1 MADDPVHI
9 TDVSRMVDPLEAK
22 VVVFRQQPDARGFTA
37 LRQELRDAGRGE
49 LLADVC
55 ATWAQHEKDPVRA
68 ADALSEAGE
77 AMIALGEVETAV
89 DYLRTSLELDPTND
103 RAADRLLEIVEP
115 NDPAAAVEILEGE
128 LTELAKR
135 DAARKKPELLA
146 RRAAQ
151 HRRAAVIWNDHL
163 GRVDRALWHF
173 QQSFKLEPQRTEALE
188 AARELY
194 RSLGDDAMVGK
205 LYQAELDV
213 LGKDAQPA
221 QKAAIR
227 LELGRLAQRGKDLER
242 AAHHLEEATRL
253 APSSLEI
260 AEALADVYSTPGFRD
275 GETRGKAGELFV
287 ELGKSKLR
295 ERDDQTGINYLRRAV
310 GVDPYTRASSN
321 ALEEALQHS
330 SQWDELERMLRHR
343 TAVVQDPDERKE
355 LLRRRAALYRSQ
367 LPNREGLIEVLTEL
381 VAYEVPG
388 SKNVLEL
395 KELLREDNEWEELS
409 HLMEAE
415 ITALGQDPSTPTEY
429 LVNQILELATIA
441 REHQNDRDRAAEL
454 LHQALGI
461 APTHEE
467 ALARYVD
474 HFRERRDWGGLI
486 NLYEFA
492 LDNAR
497 DAGASADDMIRRLE
511 EIAQLAELRLGDIPR
526 AIEAWQRIAELSAG
540 PEGRGSPKVDE
551 ALRRLT
557 SRGKMW
563 EQLVES
569 LATEV
574 AAAGDPVTRM
584 QSLKKMAQTYRERQL
599 EPRRAIELYE
609 QVLAEH
615 PDDDATQKALVEL
628 YEKEG
633 DDVGLAHTLRRQL
646 DLEAERLNIQA
657 AKDGRSEAPKD
668 WPVAKRSER
677 LNVLRRL
684 AQIYE
689 TRLAD
694 VDGVVFA
701 CGAVLEL
708 LSGDRDALDR
718 MERVLE
724 KANDPRL
731 EQTLEYHAAASTSP
745 AERAKLLKRLAKLA
759 TERQDDV
766 RALERWEATVR
777 ASPSDPEALAALR
790 ELYEKAQRWPE
801 LAQILERLDG
811 GRPLPSPGTPDAA
824 VRVFDLEA
832 YATLLEQHLGDP
844 TRAIKAYHRVLEL
857 TPKSRSALEA
867 LANLYREAGKWRELT
882 EILAR
887 QTIVLVGSNFQGD
900 LEKAAE
906 VAMESASILE
916 ERLGSPTD
924 AIKTLEALLRE
935 INPNH
940 LEAHTTLRRLHEARG
955 DFDAAVRIAER
966 EMYLSP
972 EPIRKVS
979 RGLEIGFICRDR
991 LGNPTRA
998 LQAFKR
1004 VLELDPEQ
1012 EEAMSATADLLAK
1025 IGRWKEHVAML
1036 ERLLARSVARAAAD
1050 PEASAAFAD
1059 DRRVLVQRIAAATAD
1074 KLGDPRGAFRWWR
1087 RAHDEAPDEQTLSDV
1102 RRAGE
1107 AYGLW
1112 RELSEVITDE
1122 RKRLV
1127 AAGGGAPVEPE
1138 RFVALSRELAQLCER
1153 RLGDKPRG
1161 IAIFSEALAAAP
1173 RDGELLLELER
1184 LAAELDQRTVW
1195 KQVLDAFELVLAA
1208 ATPAERVELYLRRA
1222 RILDERTGDSK
1233 GAVADVLAAFSWAP
1247 DREDVRHALE
1257 LLAPKAR
1264 AWNDLIAVDSA
1275 LIDRAASTQ
1284 RRVELLRRR
1293 AQTIEE
1299 QLKDA
1304 PRAFRSHLIALL
1316 LAPEDA
1322 ETSSH
1327 LWRLARVVGRYRD
1340 ADKAP
1345 RGEPPAATIQGEG
1358 AVAEATAIAHR
1369 ATPGRPRLPSR
1380 AQTDPLTEDDLAG
1393 ANLSIGDSTQPLDLT
1408 ELETAEAK
1416 RLQAGEPNPFGQ
1428 PENRTMQLS
1437 MNELAKLVVPPASP
1451 SASPVRRSLP
1461 GVGSGPT
1468 KLTPPPPRPPQITAQ
1483 SNALAGARSRRVS
1496 APPPTPG
1503 SRQASPYPGGL
1514 LRKAQVAVR
1523 RPPLPTLPN
1532 RMYETPWEELAVT
1545 YENLPAPDQTARMRW
1560 LFRASEVWET
1570 GGKDIARAFDAL
1582 ARAFATAKRAPEGDA
1597 EVRARLHRIA
1607 SEHKAWD
1614 RLADLYEGLAEQAET
1629 AHAAADLLMEVATI
1643 RFEQKRPRET
1653 EAQLRRILGMLP
1665 ADETARAR
1673 LEHLYRAESRWVELA
1688 ASLEE
1693 RTDPRLGT
1701 AAPEAERAQLLRELA
1716 AIYTD
1721 TIKRPHD
1728 AIDALE
1734 RLRLL
1739 APADPTI
1746 LIKLAELYGAVG
1758 RWSKVIESLTKVS
1771 EVAEGSEEA
1780 RIALRQ
1786 IAKIYE
1792 DELEQRDRAID
1803 AYQQLVATWPDD
1815 ESGWAALDALY
1826 TGQARWAEL
1835 GDVLRRRAGLA
1846 REPAE
1851 RAQLL
1856 SRRAGVLLDRLSS
1869 PEDAAATLRHARTIL
1884 PDDPQIADQLVIAL
1898 GKAGRERE
1906 AAAVLESR
1914 IATDVAGRSKGDLAA
1929 LHIRLAQ
1936 LQLEGQARDE
1946 ARASLEA
1953 ALALVPEHPTA
1964 LGLLGQLQSPDEDP
1978 RAFADAKLR
1987 ESESARD
1994 EDTKVAALMA
2004 AADVLSSR
2012 VGDLEGAQAAYDRVL
2027 ALRPYHADATW
2038 ARAGLSEKGGDPDA
2052 ATRVLEKK
2060 LEDEA
2065 LTPPEKARILTQLA
2079 ALSRSAGVTPVTE
2092 RRLLEAL
2099 GTVPDHIPAVVALA
2113 DFYAD
2118 AERWD
2123 DLEAFM
2129 REILEGSTLASA
2141 PGALV
2146 ADLHRRLATAHEKL
2160 GREEDAYQTL
2170 VAADRLHRG
2179 HLLIK
2184 LAIGENRYK
2193 ARRWREAALH
2203 LSPLAAHE
2211 DGNRYPSEVAL
2222 GLYHAALAE
2231 IRSLRP
2237 ENAAPL
2243 YQRALELKPN
2253 FGPALQA
2260 LAEIAME
2267 GGDHKRAAD
2276 LLTRQATATE
2286 DPVERMRLFEAL
2298 GDMALMLLHDDERA
2312 LTCFAAAVA
2321 AAQPLEHKHLPL
2333 LHKLLERQHLAG
2345 DLAGSARSA
2354 ELMASFGGSPTERA
2368 ALHLQAAYDYVA
2380 AGDRVRARAAAER
2393 AVENDPYDVG
2403 AVDLA
2408 SQIAI
2413 EQSDVEAAANMLTR
2427 LLSAKDDRFTATDA
2441 AHRALLSYRL
2451 GHARQTRGDTRQAI
2465 PAFER
2470 AVALSPES
2478 EGATLARRGL
2488 IEIVKAGDDPAR
2500 KDTVAQHLAAITA
2513 QTGAL
2518 ADLVAWADEL
2528 RRQNKL
2534 DATRATL
2541 EVAIACGHPPDLHQA
2556 AFLQSNK
2563 PYAMRDDES
2572 YKAAVAPGEQEGR
2585 ALITAL
2591 EASPLAAIASTLAE
2605 AAQLMWPDLEEA
2617 FGRFNL
2623 SGARR
2628 VPAASHAA
2636 VVSIFPRLTTALGA
2650 GAVMLYQ
2657 HDDAPDVTV
2666 IAAGTPVIVLGPRL
2680 AAEGSAV
2687 AHPELRALLA
2697 RAVELTRPE
2706 HLAFAGLPPRDATRL
2721 LTSVVRLFGPPAL
2734 RDAVSAL
2741 VTEDDVQRAHDEM
2754 VKGALAVKLRSRFEL
2769 LLSNVPAEAL
2779 DNSRY
2784 LAACHRDA
2792 DRAAL
2797 LLGGDA
2803 NVIAA
2808 GVRAR
2813 GETTAHLIRAIG
2825 QPGWLPMR
2833 AKLGVGIR

>member
-1 MADDPVHI
+1 MADDPGHI
-9 TDVSRMVDPLEAK
+9 TDVSSTTDPLEAR
-22 VVVFRQQPDARGFTA
+22 VVVFRQQPDATGFAA

-68 ADALSEAGE
+68 ADAWSEAGE
-77 AMIALGEVETAV
+77 AMIVLGEPLTAIE
-89 DYLRTSLELDPTND
+89 YLRTSLELDPTND
-103 RAADRLLEIVEP
+103 RASDRLLEIVEP
-115 NDPAAAVEILEGE
+115 NDPAAAVEIIEGE
-128 LTELAKR
+128 LVELARR
-135 DAARKKPELLA
+135 DAARKRPELTQ

-151 HRRAAVIWNDHL
+151 HRRAAVLWNDDL

-173 QQSFKLEPQRTEALE
+173 QQAFKLEPQRTEALE
-188 AARELY
+188 AARDLY

-205 LYQAELDV
+205 LYQAELEV
-213 LGKDAQPA
+213 LGKDAPPA
-221 QKAAIR
+221 KKASLR
-227 LELGRLAQRGKDLER
+227 LELGRLAQRGKDLEG
-242 AAHHLEEATRL
+242 AAHHLEEAARL
-253 APSSLEI
+253 DPGSLEI
-260 AEALADVYSTPGFRD
+260 SEALADVYSTPGFRD
-275 GETRGKAGELFV
+275 GQTRGKAGELFV

-321 ALEEALQHS
+321 ALEEALQGS

-343 TAVVQDPDERKE
+343 TGVVQDPDERKE
-355 LLRRRAALYRSQ
+355 LLRRRAALYRNQ

-395 KELLREDNEWEELS
+395 KELLRDDNEWEELS

-415 ITALGQDPSTPTEY
+415 ITALGQDPNTPTDY
-429 LVNQILELATIA
+429 LVNEILELATIA

-461 APTHEE
+461 SPTHEE

-474 HFRERRDWGGLI
+474 HFRERRDWGGLL

-497 DAGASADDMIRRLE
+497 DAGADADDMVRRLE

-526 AIEAWQRIAELSAG
+526 AIEAWQRIAELSTG
-540 PEGRGSPKVDE
+540 PEGPGSPKVTE

-563 EQLVES
+563 EQLVQS
-569 LATEV
+569 LETEV
-574 AAAGDPVTRM
+574 ASAGDPVSRM

-615 PDDDATQKALVEL
+615 PDDDATLKALVEL

-633 DDVGLAHTLRRQL
+633 DDVGLAHSLRRQL
-646 DLEAERLNIQA
+646 DLEADRLNIQA
-657 AKDGRSEAPKD
+657 AKAGRTEGPKD

-684 AQIYE
+684 AQLYE

-694 VDGVVFA
+694 VDGVVYS
-701 CGAVLEL
+701 CSAVLEL

-759 TERQDDV
+759 TDRHDDV
-766 RALERWEATVR
+766 RALERWESTLR
-777 ASPSDPEALAALR
+777 ASPSDPEALATLR
-790 ELYEKAQRWPE
+790 ELYERAQRWAE

-824 VRVFDLEA
+824 VRVFDLET
-832 YATLLEQHLGDP
+832 YANLLEAHLGDP
-844 TRAIKAYHRVLEL
+844 VRAIKAYHRVLEL
-857 TPKSRSALEA
+857 TPKSRTALEA
-867 LANLYREAGKWRELT
+867 LARLYREASKWRELT
-882 EILAR
+882 EILSR

-916 ERLGSPTD
+916 ERLGSPND
-924 AIKTLEALLRE
+924 AIKTLDGLLRE

-940 LEAHTTLRRLHEARG
+940 LEAHTALRRLHEARG

-1004 VLELDPEQ
+1004 VLELEPEQ
-1012 EEAMSATADLLAK
+1012 EEAMAATADLLAK
-1025 IGRWKEHVAML
+1025 LGRWKEYVAML
-1036 ERLLARSVARAAAD
+1036 ERRLARSVAQAAAD
-1050 PEASAAFAD
+1050 PEASAGFAD

-1087 RAHDEAPDEQTLSDV
+1087 RAHDEAPDEQTLADV
-1102 RRAGE
+1102 RRASE

-1112 RELSEVITDE
+1112 RELAEVLTDE
-1122 RKRLV
+1122 RKRLI
-1127 AAGGGAPVEPE
+1127 AAGGGLPVEPE

-1161 IAIFSEALAAAP
+1161 IEIFSEALAAAP
-1173 RDGELLLELER
+1173 RDGELLVELER
-1184 LAAELDQRTVW
+1184 LAAELDQRPVW
-1195 KQVLDAFELVLAA
+1195 KHVLDAFELVLAA
-1208 ATPAERVELYLRRA
+1208 ATPSERVELYLRRA

-1233 GAVADVLAAFSWAP
+1233 GAVADALAAFSWAP
-1247 DREDVRHALE
+1247 DRDDVRHALE

-1275 LIDRAASTQ
+1275 LIERAATTQ

-1293 AQTIEE
+1293 AQTIED

-1304 PRAFRSHLIALL
+1304 PRAFRSHLVALL
-1316 LAPEDA
+1316 LAPEDG

-1327 LWRLARVVGRYRD
+1327 LWRLARVIGKYRE

-1345 RGEPPAATIQGEG
+1345 RAEPPAATIQGES
-1358 AVAEATAIAHR
+1358 AVAEAVATANR
-1369 ATPGRPRLPSR
+1369 AGVLRRRVPMR
-1380 AQTDPLTEDDLAG
+1380 AQTDPLTDEDLAT
-1393 ANLSIGDSTQPLDLT
+1393 ANLSVGDSTQPLDLT
-1408 ELETAEAK
+1408 ELEMAEAK
-1416 RLQAGEPNPFGQ
+1416 RAREVDQNSFAQ
-1428 PENRTMQLS
+1428 PENSTMQLS
-1437 MNELAKLVVPPASP
+1437 MTDLAKLVVPPAGPPASP
-1451 SASPVRRSLP
+1451 SGPVRRALP

-1468 KLTPPPPRPPQITAQ
+1468 KLPPPPPRPPQITAQ

-1496 APPPTPG
+1496 APPPMP
-1503 SRQASPYPGGL
+1503 
-1514 LRKAQVAVR
+1514 RKAQAPVR
-1523 RPPLPTLPN
+1523 RPPLPSLTN
-1532 RMYETPWEELAVT
+1532 RLFETPWEELAIA
-1545 YENLPAPDQTARMRW
+1545 YESLPAPDPTARLRW

-1582 ARAFATAKRAPEGDA
+1582 ARAFAIAKRAPEGDA

-1665 ADETARAR
+1665 ADEAARAR

-1688 ASLEE
+1688 ASIEE

-1721 TIKRPHD
+1721 RVNRPHD
-1728 AIDALE
+1728 AIDAFE

-1739 APADPTI
+1739 APAEPPI
-1746 LIKLAELYGAVG
+1746 LFKLAELYGAVS

-1771 EVAEGSEEA
+1771 EIAEGSEDA

-1792 DELEQRDRAID
+1792 NELEQRERAID
-1803 AYQQLVATWPDD
+1803 AYQQLVTTWPDD
-1815 ESGWAALDALY
+1815 EAGWAALDALY
-1826 TGQARWAEL
+1826 TAQARWTEL

-1856 SRRAGVLLDRLSS
+1856 SRRAGVLLEWLAS
-1869 PEDAAATLRHARTIL
+1869 PEEAAAALRHARTIL
-1884 PDDPQIADQLVIAL
+1884 PDDPKIADQLVIAL

-1914 IATDVAGRSKGDLAA
+1914 IASDPTGRSKGDLAA

-1936 LQLEGQARDE
+1936 LQLDGQQRDVT
-1946 ARASLEA
+1946 RASIEA

-1964 LGLLGQLQSPDEDP
+1964 LALLAQLQSPDEDP

-1987 ESESARD
+1987 ESESAKD
-1994 EDTKVAALMA
+1994 EDSKIAALMA

-2012 VGDLEGAQAAYDRVL
+2012 VGDLDGAQAAYDRVL

-2038 ARAGLSEKGGDPDA
+2038 ALAGLSEKGGDPDS

-2079 ALSRSAGVTPVTE
+2079 ALSRSAGVTSVTE

-2099 GTVPDHIPAVVALA
+2099 GTVPDHIPAIVALA

-2118 AERWD
+2118 AERWS

-2129 REILEGSTLASA
+2129 RDVLDGTTLAHA
-2141 PGALV
+2141 PAALV

-2160 GREEDAYQTL
+2160 GRDEDAYQTL

-2203 LSPLAAHE
+2203 LSPLATHE

-2237 ENAAPL
+2237 ENASPL

-2253 FGPALQA
+2253 FAPALQA
-2260 LAEIAME
+2260 LAELAME

-2286 DPVERMRLFEAL
+2286 APAERMRLFEAL
-2298 GDMALMLLHDDERA
+2298 GDMALLVLHDDERA
-2312 LTCFAAAVA
+2312 TTCFAAAVA
-2321 AAQPLEHKHLPL
+2321 AAQPLEQKHLPL
-2333 LHKLLERQHLAG
+2333 LHKLLERQNLAG
-2345 DLAGSARSA
+2345 DLTGSARSA
-2354 ELMASFGGSPTERA
+2354 ELMASFGATPAERA
-2368 ALHLQAAYDYVA
+2368 ALHLQAAYDYVGV
-2380 AGDRVRARAAAER
+2380 GDRVRARAAAER

-2408 SQIAI
+2408 SQLAI

-2427 LLSAKDDRFTATDA
+2427 LLTAKDGRFSETNA
-2441 AHRALLSYRL
+2441 AHRTLLSYRL
-2451 GHARQTRGDTRQAI
+2451 GHARQTRGDTRQALL
-2465 PAFER
+2465 AFEH
-2470 AVALSPES
+2470 AIGLAPES

-2488 IEIVKAGDDPAR
+2488 VELVKAGPEGVDPAR
-2500 KDTVAQHLAAITA
+2500 KETIAQHLAAITA
-2513 QTGAL
+2513 HTGAL
-2518 ADLVAWADEL
+2518 ADLVVWADEL

-2534 DATRATL
+2534 DGTRASL
-2541 EVAIACGHPPDLHQA
+2541 EVAIACGHTPDVHQT
-2556 AFLQSNK
+2556 AFLQSHK
-2563 PYAMRDDES
+2563 PHAMRDDES
-2572 YKAAVAPGEQEGR
+2572 YKTTVAGETDGR
-2585 ALITAL
+2585 ALIAGY
-2591 EASPLAAIASTLAE
+2591 EASPLAAIAATLAE

-2623 SGARR
+2623 TGARR
-2628 VPAASHAA
+2628 VPSSSHAA
-2636 VVSIFPRLTTALGA
+2636 AVSIFPRLTTALGA

-2666 IAAGTPVIVLGPRL
+2666 IAAGTPVIVIGPRL
-2680 AAEGSAV
+2680 AAEGTAV
-2687 AHPELRALLA
+2687 SHAELRALLA

-2721 LTSVVRLFGPPAL
+2721 LTSVVRLFGPAEL

-2741 VTEDDVQRAHDEM
+2741 ITEDDVQRAHDEM

-2769 LLSNVPAEAL
+2769 LLVNVPAAAL
-2779 DNSRY
+2779 DNARY

-2813 GETTAHLIRAIG
+2813 GETTEHLIRAVG
-2825 QPGWLPMR
+2825 QAQWLSTR

>member
-9 TDVSRMVDPLEAK
+9 TDVSRTVDPLEAK
-22 VVVFRQQPDARGFTA
+22 VVVFRREPDAKGFTA

-68 ADALSEAGE
+68 ADAWSEAGE
-77 AMIALGEVETAV
+77 AMIVLGELETAIE
-89 DYLRTSLELDPTND
+89 YLRTSLELDPTND
-103 RAADRLLEIVEP
+103 RASDRLLEIVEP
-115 NDPAAAVEILEGE
+115 DDPAAAVEIIEGE

-135 DAARKKPELLA
+135 DAARKRPELTQ

-151 HRRAAVIWNDHL
+151 HRRAAGLWNDHL

-173 QQSFKLEPQRTEALE
+173 QQAWKLEPQRTEALE

-205 LYQAELDV
+205 LFQAELEV
-213 LGKDAQPA
+213 LGKDAPPA
-221 QKAAIR
+221 KKAAIR
-227 LELGRLAQRGKDLER
+227 LELGKLAQRGKDLEG
-242 AAHHLEEATRL
+242 AAHHLEEAARL
-253 APSSLEI
+253 DPGSIEI
-260 AEALADVYSTPGFRD
+260 TEALADVYSTPGFRD
-275 GETRGKAGELFV
+275 GQSRGKAGELFV

-310 GVDPYTRASSN
+310 GVDPYARASSN
-321 ALEEALQHS
+321 ALEEALQGS
-330 SQWDELERMLRHR
+330 SEWDELERMLRHR
-343 TAVVQDPDERKE
+343 SAVVQDPDERRE
-355 LLRRRAALYRSQ
+355 LLRRRAALYRNQ

-388 SKNVLEL
+388 SKNVIEL
-395 KELLREDNEWEELS
+395 KELLREDNEWEDLS

-415 ITALGQDPSTPTEY
+415 ITALGQDPNTPTEY
-429 LVNQILELATIA
+429 LVNEILELATIA

-461 APTHEE
+461 SPTHEE

-497 DAGASADDMIRRLE
+497 DAGADADDMIRRLE

-526 AIEAWQRIAELSAG
+526 AIEAWQRIAELE
-540 PEGRGSPKVDE
+540 PGSPKVSE

-563 EQLVES
+563 EQLVQS
-569 LATEV
+569 LETEV
-574 AAAGDPVTRM
+574 ASAGDPVTRM

-609 QVLAEH
+609 QVLAEN
-615 PDDDATQKALVEL
+615 PDDDATLKALAEL

-646 DLEAERLNIQA
+646 DVEANRLA
-657 AKDGRSEAPKD
+657 PEPKD

-694 VDGVVFA
+694 VDGVVYA

-708 LSGDRDALDR
+708 LSGDRDALER

-759 TERQDDV
+759 TDRQDDV
-766 RALERWEATVR
+766 KALERWESTLR
-777 ASPSDPEALAALR
+777 ASPSDPDALAALR
-790 ELYEKAQRWPE
+790 ELYEKAQRWSE

-811 GRPLPSPGTPDAA
+811 GRPLPAPGTPDAA

-832 YATLLEQHLGDP
+832 YASLLEQHLNDP
-844 TRAIKAYHRVLEL
+844 QRAIKAYHRVLEL
-857 TPKSRSALEA
+857 TPKSRTALDA
-867 LANLYREAGKWRELT
+867 LARLYREAGKWRELT
-882 EILAR
+882 EILYR
-887 QTIVLVGSNFQGD
+887 QTTVLVGSNFHAD
-900 LEKAAE
+900 LEKAAS
-906 VAMESASILE
+906 VAMERAAILE
-916 ERLGSPTD
+916 ERLGAPSD
-924 AIKTLEALLRE
+924 AIKALDALLRD

-972 EPIRKVS
+972 EPIRKIS

-1012 EEAMSATADLLAK
+1012 EEAMAAAADLLAK
-1025 IGRWKEHVAML
+1025 LGRWKEYVAML
-1036 ERLLARSVARAAAD
+1036 ERLLSRSVAHAAAD
-1050 PEASAAFAD
+1050 PDHSAAFAD

-1087 RAHDEAPDEQTLSDV
+1087 RAHDEAPDEQTLADV

-1112 RELSEVITDE
+1112 RELSEVLTDE
-1122 RKRLV
+1122 RKRLIV
-1127 AAGGGAPVEPE
+1127 AGGGVPAEPE

-1153 RLGDKPRG
+1153 KLGDKPRG
-1161 IAIFSEALAAAP
+1161 VAIFSEALAAAP
-1173 RDGELLLELER
+1173 RDAELLIELER
-1184 LAAELDQRTVW
+1184 LAAELDQRPVW
-1195 KQVLDAFELVLAA
+1195 KHVLDAFELVLAA
-1208 ATPAERVELYLRRA
+1208 ATPSERVELYLRRA
-1222 RILDERTGDSK
+1222 RILDERTGDPK

-1247 DREDVRHALE
+1247 DRDDIRHALE
-1257 LLAPKAR
+1257 QLAPKAR
-1264 AWNDLIAVDSA
+1264 TWNDLIAVDSA
-1275 LIDRAASTQ
+1275 LIDRAATTP

-1293 AQTIEE
+1293 AATIED

-1304 PRAFRSHLIALL
+1304 PRAFRSHLVALL

-1322 ETSSH
+1322 ETASH
-1327 LWRLARVVGRYRD
+1327 LWRLARVIGKYRE
-1340 ADKAP
+1340 ADKTP
-1345 RGEPPAATIQGEG
+1345 RAEPPAATIQPDH
-1358 AVAEATAIAHR
+1358 AVTDALASANR
-1369 ATPGRPRLPSR
+1369 AGPVRPRIPMR
-1380 AQTDPLTEDDLAG
+1380 AQTDPLTEDDLASS
-1393 ANLSIGDSTQPLDLT
+1393 NLSVGDSTQPLDLT
-1408 ELETAEAK
+1408 ELEMAEAK
-1416 RLQAGEPNPFGQ
+1416 KAATNEFGA
-1428 PENRTMQLS
+1428 PESSTMTLS
-1437 MNELAKLVVPPASP
+1437 MNDIAKLAVPTAPPAT
-1451 SASPVRRSLP
+1451 PVRRPLP
-1461 GVGSGPT
+1461 GIGSGPT
-1468 KLTPPPPRPPQITAQ
+1468 KLPPPPPRPPQITAQ

-1496 APPPTPG
+1496 APPPMP
-1503 SRQASPYPGGL
+1503 
-1514 LRKAQVAVR
+1514 RKAQAPVR

-1532 RMYETPWEELAVT
+1532 RLFETPWEELAVA
-1545 YENLPAPDQTARMRW
+1545 YESLPAPDPTARLRW

-1570 GGKDIARAFDAL
+1570 GGKDLARAFDAL
-1582 ARAFATAKRAPEGDA
+1582 ARAFAIAKTAPEGDA

-1665 ADETARAR
+1665 ADEAARSR
-1673 LEHLYRAESRWVELA
+1673 LEVLYRSEARWVELA

-1721 TIKRPHD
+1721 RINRPHD
-1728 AIDALE
+1728 AIDTFE
-1734 RLRLL
+1734 RLRVL

-1746 LIKLAELYGAVG
+1746 LMKLAELYGQVG

-1771 EVAEGSEEA
+1771 EIAEGSDEA
-1780 RIALRQ
+1780 RVALRH

-1803 AYQQLVATWPDD
+1803 IYQQLVTTWPDD
-1815 ESGWAALDALY
+1815 EGGWQALDALY
-1826 TGQARWAEL
+1826 TAQARWTEL

-1856 SRRAGVLLDRLSS
+1856 SRRAGVLLEWLGS
-1869 PEDAAATLRHARTIL
+1869 PEEAAATLRHARTIL
-1884 PDDPQIADQLVIAL
+1884 PDDPRIADQLVIAL

-1906 AAAVLESR
+1906 AAAILQSR
-1914 IATDVAGRSKGDLAA
+1914 IESETASGRSKGDLAA
-1929 LHIRLAQ
+1929 LHVRLAQ
-1936 LQLEGQARDE
+1936 LQLDGHDRED
-1946 ARASLEA
+1946 ARASIEA

-1964 LGLLGQLQSPDEDP
+1964 VGLLGQLQSPDEDP

-1987 ESESARD
+1987 ESESAKD
-1994 EDTKVAALMA
+1994 EDSRITALMA

-2012 VGDLEGAQAAYDRVL
+2012 VGDLDGAQAAYDRVL

-2038 ARAGLSEKGGDPDA
+2038 ALAGLSEKGGDPDS

-2060 LEDEA
+2060 LEDVA

-2079 ALSRSAGVTPVTE
+2079 ALSRSAGVSPVTE

-2099 GTVPDHIPAVVALA
+2099 GTVPDHIPAIVALA

-2118 AERWD
+2118 AERWS

-2129 REILEGSTLASA
+2129 REILDGSTIAHA

-2160 GREEDAYQTL
+2160 GRDEDAYQTL

-2203 LSPLAAHE
+2203 LSPLATHE
-2211 DGNRYPSEVAL
+2211 DGTRYPSEVAL

-2253 FGPALQA
+2253 FAPALQA

-2267 GGDHKRAAD
+2267 QGDHKRAAD

-2286 DPVERMRLFEAL
+2286 DAGERMRLFEAL
-2298 GDMALMLLHDDERA
+2298 GDMALMILHDDERA
-2312 LTCFAAAVA
+2312 RTCFAAAVA

-2333 LHKLLERQHLAG
+2333 LRKLLERQNLAG

-2354 ELMASFGGSPTERA
+2354 ELMASFGATPGDRA

-2380 AGDRVRARAAAER
+2380 AGDRLRARAAAER
-2393 AVENDPYDVG
+2393 AVESDPYDVG

-2427 LLSAKDDRFTATDA
+2427 LLTAKDDRFTATDA

-2451 GHARQTRGDTRQAI
+2451 GHARHTRGDVRQAI

-2470 AVALSPES
+2470 AVALAPAS

-2488 IEIVKAGDDPAR
+2488 VEISKLGEDPSR
-2500 KDTVAQHLAAITA
+2500 KETIAAHLAAITA

-2518 ADLVAWADEL
+2518 PDLVAWADEL

-2541 EVAIACGHPPDLHQA
+2541 EVAIACGHTPDVHQA

-2563 PYAMRDDES
+2563 PYAMRDDEP
-2572 YKAAVAPGEQEGR
+2572 YKATVEGEGR
-2585 ALITAL
+2585 ALITGH
-2591 EASPLAAIASTLAE
+2591 EDSPLAAIAATLAE
-2605 AAQLMWPDLEEA
+2605 AAQLIWPDLEEA
-2617 FGRFNL
+2617 FGRFNV

-2628 VPAASHAA
+2628 IPASSHAA
-2636 VVSIFPRLTTALGA
+2636 AVSIFPRLTTALGA

-2666 IAAGTPVIVLGPRL
+2666 VAAGTPVIVVGPRL
-2680 AAEGSAV
+2680 AAEGTAV
-2687 AHPELRALLA
+2687 SHGELRALLA

-2721 LTSVVRLFGPPAL
+2721 LTSVVRLFGPAAL
-2734 RDAVSAL
+2734 REAVSTL
-2741 VTEDDVQRAHDEM
+2741 ITEDDVQRAHDEM
-2754 VKGALAVKLRSRFEL
+2754 VKGALAVKLRTRFEQL
-2769 LLSNVPAEAL
+2769 LANVPATAL
-2779 DNSRY
+2779 DNARY

-2813 GETTAHLIRAIG
+2813 GETTEHLIRAVG
-2825 QPGWLPMR
+2825 QSQWIPTR